1 MTDADIEFY
10 IYRIISGNLLFMHD
24 NVEYELYSPSPI
36 IRYKANLVYSNVIEQ
51 EKYNDWFREEN
62 LVPIIIHLGL
72 WPKDAVEM
80 IKKLEKKSDD
90 QKLELYKSR
99 DTKSRVAF
107 ARKNLN
113 FTRNQLNKLLSIKSD
128 FFTNTLEGYASSI
141 KNEYIVSKTLYSNN
155 SIVFKN
161 KNQSDKC
168 SYQKFIKLVNIINN
182 NVINYET
189 HKTIARSALWRAY
202 WNCNKK
208 QVFKGCVADWTDDQR
223 TLVGISQMYD
233 SVYEHPESPSESV
246 IQDSDMLDGWMIYQR
261 RKVEREKKQQNIE
274 SQNSKLGNA
283 TEVFLM
289 AGEDGMSAEDILDLN
304 DAGARQKMKEKFA
317 YINQHGTVQE
327 SELPEVK
334 RELMNQQAELL
345 KSRK

>member
-1 MTDADIEFY
+1 MNDADIEFY

-24 NVEYELYSPSPI
+24 NIEYELCSPSPI
-36 IRYKANLVYSNVIEQ
+36 IRYKANLVYSNVIEN

-72 WPKDAVEM
+72 WPKDAPDM
-80 IKKLEKKSDD
+80 IKKLEKKVED

-99 DTKSRVAF
+99 DMKSRVDF
-107 ARKNLN
+107 ARRNLN
-113 FTRNQLNKLLSIKSD
+113 FTRNQLNKLVSIKSD
-128 FFTNTLEGYASSI
+128 FFTNTLEGYALSI

-161 KNQSDKC
+161 QNQSNQC
-168 SYQKFIKLVNIINN
+168 SYQKFIKLVSKINN
-182 NVINYET
+182 NIINYET
-189 HKTIARSALWRAY
+189 HKTIARSALWRAH

-233 SVYEHPESPSESV
+233 SVYEHPESPPEHV
-246 IQDSDMLDGWMIYQR
+246 IKDSDMLDGWMVYHR
-261 RKVEREKKQQNIE
+261 RKVDREKKQQNIE
-274 SQNSKLGNA
+274 NRHSKLANA
-283 TEVFLM
+283 SEVFLM
-289 AGEDGMSAEDILDLN
+289 AGEDGMSREDILDLN
-304 DAGARQKMKEKFA
+304 DPGAQAQMKQKFA
-317 YINQHGTVQE
+317 YINQHKTVQE

-334 RELMNQQAELL
+334 RELMNQQAQLL